1 MTRQLRYG
9 SGDGDK
15 VRVAS
20 VTRQQID
27 ELTEA
32 TGLTQQGVMQEAISR
47 LYSDEIIHSQQKR
60 LVELQAAYDELYK
73 AHCDAI
79 NS

>member
-1 MTRQLRYG
+1 MTKQLRYG
-9 SGDGDK
+9 TAPTDK